1 MFKENPQTGK
11 LQNILILMILSL
23 LPGTLF
29 AQLDDPTRPPGFRLV
44 LPGGKTA
51 AAEMKYILSSIRI
64 SSLRRLAVV
73 NDKSVEAGDMVNGAE
88 VIAILPAAVKLKKN
102 GQVFSIRLVS
112 QVVKK
117 TRVQ

>member
-1 MFKENPQTGK
+1 VFKENPSTGK
-11 LQNILILMILSL
+11 FRDSIILLVLSL

-44 LPGGKTA
+44 LPGGKA
-51 AAEMKYILSSIRI
+51 AVAEMKYILSSVRI
-64 SSLRRLAVV
+64 SPLRRLAVI

-88 VIAILPAAVKLKKN
+88 VIAILPGAVKLKKK
-102 GQVFSIRLVS
+102 GQIFTIRLLS